1 VTPKQKRNLI
11 KIIPFSIIWGVLGF
25 MYVLLEYGIMGDA
38 IAYPSTN
45 NPYDFSSSLLV
56 YTSGTF
62 IMGLLLG
69 TVEVLILSKIFV
81 RRTLIE
87 KIVFKTTIYLLAIF
101 ILILTISF
109 VISSLRFQVSFFHPQ
124 VIQAIVVFIGNFA
137 FWAIVIYLG
146 SIIMLSLFISEVSDR
161 LGSSVFSNF
170 LTGKYHHPLEEERI
184 FMFLDMKSSTTI
196 AERLGHVAYFRL
208 LNNYYADTTDAIIH
222 TSGEIY
228 QYAGDEII
236 VSWNLKN
243 GLANN
248 NCINCFF
255 MIKETIRALS
265 ESYIKKFGL
274 TPEFKA
280 GFHCGKVTTGEI
292 GILKKEIFF
301 YRRRFKYHGK
311 DRGQL

>member
-1 VTPKQKRNLI
+1 MTPKQKRNLI